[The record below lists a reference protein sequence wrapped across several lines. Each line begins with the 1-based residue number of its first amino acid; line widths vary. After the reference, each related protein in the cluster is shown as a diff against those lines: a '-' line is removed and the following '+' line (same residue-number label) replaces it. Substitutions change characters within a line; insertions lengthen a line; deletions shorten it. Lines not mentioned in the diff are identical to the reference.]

1 MKADHLFA
9 LTNKILT
16 ISKLENNKLEM
27 NCEMVMLKPLLLKIS
42 DKFMAKSPKPVTL
55 HFYPAALEYSC

>member
-1 MKADHLFA
+1 MKEKFFNIAKDEADHLLA

-42 DKFMAKSPKPVTL
+42 DKI
-55 HFYPAALEYSC
+55 YG